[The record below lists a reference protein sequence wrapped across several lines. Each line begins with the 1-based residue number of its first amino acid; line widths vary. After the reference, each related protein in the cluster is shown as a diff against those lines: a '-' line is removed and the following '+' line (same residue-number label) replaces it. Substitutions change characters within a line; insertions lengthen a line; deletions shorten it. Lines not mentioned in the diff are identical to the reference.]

1 MTNTNGISSEER
13 DDVVASL
20 LSEEG
25 DGDEEDIVEEEIPS
39 TLIDDKKKTRR
50 RILSTAKLE
59 KVKNTTTTT
68 TIHHK
73 LSAEELVLVAT
84 QIERTSLKLKLD
96 SVNKSSVISGVTKN
110 DKQQG
115 TDGANQTTIN
125 RYLNVWNSF
134 LQFAYEIDEIDSC
147 IILQNDN
154 CPRDPL
160 PVSVVAA
167 ILFLSIKCSIK
178 ISQSTILLQ
187 IKHSVM

>member
-1 MTNTNGISSEER
+1 MTNTNGVSSQER
-13 DDVVASL
+13 DDVIATL
-20 LSEEG
+20 PEDG
-25 DGDEEDIVEEEIPS
+25 DGEEEDIVEEEIPS
-39 TLIDDKKKTRR
+39 TVIDDKKKTRR

-147 IILQNDN
+147 IILHNNN

-167 ILFLSIKCSIK
+167 ILFLKYK
-178 ISQSTILLQ
+178 VFD
-187 IKHSVM
+187 KD